1 MNINLAGY
9 SNWLKAVYNCITRSR
24 AVDAFA
30 QMEEKDSGATEDRRG
45 PSRAD
50 AGGDTH
56 ARPGGLV
63 TST

>member
-24 AVDAFA
+24 AVVAFA
-30 QMEEKDSGATEDRRG
+30 QMEEKDSGAIEDRRR

-50 AGGDTH
+50 AGGDTL
-56 ARPGGLV
+56 ARLGGLV